1 MLIKRSGK
9 ATGKSSNKWNSRL
22 DDDNTGSINFERDVD
37 NLHIMS
43 HSSVNTLPNTEKK
56 KKQYSEIYMTEI
68 ENQANRA
75 KMTELES

>member
-9 ATGKSSNKWNSRL
+9 ATGKYSNKWNSRL

-43 HSSVNTLPNTEKK
+43 YSSVNTLPNTEKK

>member
-9 ATGKSSNKWNSRL
+9 ATGKYSNKWNSRL

-43 HSSVNTLPNTEKK
+43 HSSVNTLQNTEKK